1 MFNEI
6 FVSVVLHYLNK
17 EWVLLI
23 YRLLL
28 RLVLICHCQLV
39 NLLTLIF
46 LFLCV
51 FVANAILVHNK
62 EGKRSASIMKNILD
76 NP

>member
-1 MFNEI
+1 MGAAYLQI
-6 FVSVVLHYLNK
+6 APQVSFTV
-17 EWVLLI
+17 
-23 YRLLL
+23 
-28 RLVLICHCQLV
+28 ICHCQLV

-62 EGKRSASIMKNILD
+62 EGKRIMKNILD

>member
-1 MFNEI
+1 MGAA
-6 FVSVVLHYLNK
+6 YLQIAPQ
-17 EWVLLI
+17 VG
-23 YRLLL
+23 
-28 RLVLICHCQLV
+28 LICHCQLV

-51 FVANAILVHNK
+51 FVANAILVHKK